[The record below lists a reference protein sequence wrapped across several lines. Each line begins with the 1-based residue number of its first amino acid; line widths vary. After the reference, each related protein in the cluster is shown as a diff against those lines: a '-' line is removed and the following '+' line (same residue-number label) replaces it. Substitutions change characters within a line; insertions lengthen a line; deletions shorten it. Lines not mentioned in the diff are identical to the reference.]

1 MAFARRSAAVM
12 RALAKRCQHLL
23 WDLRVRLSRPVAVA
37 VRQKAT
43 VIIPTYSAER
53 AGGVAFTVRAVL
65 RCPFVETLIVSNHNP
80 DIRIETYVRSQDPRL
95 VLLNQPTRRGCGYQW
110 DIAASRAPE
119 FLISIDDDIRL
130 LPSQLALLFERL
142 VADPQR
148 PHGLMGSRD
157 EEFFENREMEVGELN
172 QVYAITAA
180 QLRVYLALVAALTSR
195 GLVTAETIEFWGD
208 DILISRT
215 GTRPPRIHAAGRVL
229 RCATA
234 SDPRVAIHKQAE
246 FRQRRSE
253 VWNALKQVPT
263 PATSAGGDVAGLRAV

>member
-1 MAFARRSAAVM
+1 M
-12 RALAKRCQHLL
+12 RALAKRCHHLL

-37 VRQKAT
+37 VRQKAI
-43 VIIPTYSAER
+43 VIIPTYSPER
-53 AGGVAFTVRAVL
+53 ARGVAIAVRAVL
-65 RCPFVETLIVSNHNP
+65 RCLFVDTLIVSNHNP
-80 DIRIETYVRSQDPRL
+80 EIRIEDYVRIHDPRL

-110 DIAASRAPE
+110 EVAASRDPE
-119 FLISIDDDIRL
+119 FLISIDDDIRP
-130 LPSQLALLFERL
+130 LPFQLALLFERL

-148 PHGLMGSRD
+148 PHGLMGSRGA
-157 EEFFENREMEVGELN
+157 EFFENREMEVGELN

-180 QLRVYLALVAALTSR
+180 QLRVYVALVAALTGR
-195 GLVTAETIEFWGD
+195 GLVTADLIEFWGD

-215 GTRPPRIHAAGRVL
+215 GTRPPKIHAAGAVL